1 MTDLKN
7 LLASLDSGEHMFADT
22 LAFVAA
28 HYDYQPQ
35 AFRNGDLENM
45 AGQNEG
51 SCKTLGL
58 AKLEGLSDRQALL
71 AFGEHYRN
79 VLATPN
85 GSDHGNIRNLMALGL
100 SGVTF
105 AGPPLARK
113 S

>member
-1 MTDLKN
+1 MKDLST
-7 LLASLDSGEHMFADT
+7 LLASLDSGQHLFADT

-35 AFRNGDLENM
+35 AFRNGELENA

-71 AFGEHYRN
+71 AFGEHYRS
-79 VLATPN
+79 VLAAPQ
-85 GSDHGNIRNLMALGL
+85 GSDHGNIRNLMSHGL
-100 SGVTF
+100 AGVTF
-105 AGPPLARK
+105 ARPPLTRK